1 MASRLRR
8 EVRLLLESSVAS
20 LTLGIEL
27 FNRPSDLG
35 RTAAVLMHVD
45 HAIELLLKAAIV
57 HRGGKIREPRTAWT
71 ISFDKC
77 VGKCL
82 DDAKVKFLTRDEALP
97 LQAINALR
105 DEAQHYHLMLSEQP
119 FYAVVRSGVT
129 LYGDLLKR
137 VFGIAL
143 ATRLPGRVLPITA
156 DPPKDL
162 HLMIEDEIRLLRDLI
177 KPGRR
182 RKAEAKL
189 RLRSLAV
196 IEGAVIGDT
205 RRPSDGELSKQ
216 LARISA
222 GDGLAKVFPG
232 VAGLSFT
239 TAGDGPTLTL
249 RITQKQGTAVHLVG
263 EGDET
268 AAVIG
273 VKSVDSTG
281 YYSMGF
287 TDLFNKLSD
296 DIGRNK
302 LSALLWHMKISEDAR
317 YSRVF
322 RFGKS
327 AHPRYAPEVI
337 SRLREALKTTDMD
350 AVWAAFR
357 KRKAKLSN

>member
-1 MASRLRR
+1 MAARLRR

-27 FNRPSDLG
+27 FNRPSELA
-35 RTAAVLMHVD
+35 RTAAVLMHID

-82 DDAKVKFLTRDEALP
+82 DEAKVKFLTREEALP

-105 DEAQHYHLMLSEQP
+105 DEAQHYHIMLSEQP
-119 FYAVVRSGVT
+119 FYAVIRSAVT

-137 VFGIAL
+137 VFSIDL

-162 HLMIEDEIRLLRDLI
+162 HLMIEDEMKLLRELV

-196 IEGAVIGDT
+196 IDRSVIGEA
-205 RRPSDGELSKQ
+205 RRPSDSDLAKQ

-232 VAGLSFT
+232 VAGLSFST
-239 TAGDGPTLTL
+239 TGDGPTLTL
-249 RITQKQGTAVHLVG
+249 RITQKEGTPVHLVG

-273 VKSVDSTG
+273 VKSVDATG
-281 YYSMGF
+281 YYNMGF
-287 TDLFNKLSD
+287 TDLFDKLRTEIS
-296 DIGRNK
+296 RNK
-302 LSALLWHMKISEDAR
+302 LPALLWYLKLNEEPK

-327 AHPRYAPEVI
+327 AHQRYAPVI
-337 SRLREALKTTDMD
+337 IARLREALKTTDMD
-350 AVWAAFR
+350 AVWLAFR
-357 KRKAKLSN
+357 KRKVKAP